1 MFYFLPTAIAL
12 VPSRVFMILQE
23 FNTLVKLISSRKR
36 VALYPNSARGM
47 ASVGCSVLLAL
58 EDGPW
63 LGSVLR

>member
-36 VALYPNSARGM
+36 VALHPHSAGGM

-63 LGSVLR
+63 LGGVLR

>member
-1 MFYFLPTAIAL
+1 
-12 VPSRVFMILQE
+12 MILQE

-63 LGSVLR
+63 LGGVLR